1 VPGSRA
7 SASGR
12 QLESTVLSSYKA
24 ELREFRALQE
34 ELEPWTEAFR
44 EQHKCKPT
52 LADVQATREPS
63 RNPTATACQ
72 QLQAGSSQ
80 CWCMVLRRLVSP

>member
-1 VPGSRA
+1 MPGIRA

-12 QLESTVLSSYKA
+12 QLESTVLGSYKA
-24 ELREFRALQE
+24 ELREFRALQQ

-44 EQHKCKPT
+44 EQHKCKPS

-63 RNPTATACQ
+63 RNPILTVGRIRLCWLHELVTLCIILAHAT
-72 QLQAGSSQ
+72 
-80 CWCMVLRRLVSP
+80 